1 MTSSD
6 PDAVEAKKLVEDQYY
21 PPIRR
26 YNEIISILKH
36 LPDENGDLAL
46 ELPAPSYF
54 FERAQTELFEM
65 IQYLNIVISRYLA
78 SAQVAVRREV
88 QLKNK
93 ALIDQQL
100 EQSSQ
105 VFCSAVG
112 VQPNG
117 IVYLAGPTST
127 ADGKLTIRPF

>member
-1 MTSSD
+1 MLVNPKATILECQHAYARFRQAVMTSSD

-78 SAQVAVRREV
+78 SA
-88 QLKNK
+88 
-93 ALIDQQL
+93 
-100 EQSSQ
+100 
-105 VFCSAVG
+105 
-112 VQPNG
+112 
-117 IVYLAGPTST
+117 
-127 ADGKLTIRPF
+127 